1 MMTGAMRAE
10 EGTSTGTNSL
20 GLNVDP
26 LVGADAHLF
35 LSIFSYSHVREAIVS
50 PPFDVFT
57 SIKLVMEPESFLKNT
72 KNNKMLVLCA
82 CMNDYH
88 GTPKFLQQHRPL
100 VVASTVTSP
109 K

>member
-1 MMTGAMRAE
+1 MILTKLRQAATSCDTRSTHRKGWIREGKKASWQATSKSGTGFRGQTERVKHGMMTGAMRAV

-57 SIKLVMEPESFLKNT
+57 
-72 KNNKMLVLCA
+72 
-82 CMNDYH
+82 
-88 GTPKFLQQHRPL
+88 
-100 VVASTVTSP
+100 
-109 K
+109 